1 MWKQPLDGRWEF
13 REVGSKDWMP
23 AAVPGCV
30 HTDLLSLGLIP
41 DPFVGDNE
49 RLVQWVA
56 ERDFEYRKVFD
67 ADEKLLSEGRL
78 YLECDGLDTIA
89 TLILNGRRI
98 GHANNMFLR
107 WRFDVSGLLKGK
119 GNELLI
125 RFTSPLKYVRPKMK
139 AEPLISPSM
148 SIPGAPYIR
157 KAPYQFG
164 WDWGPK
170 LPTMG
175 IWRSIRVCGYS
186 IARIEDVHIRQMHT
200 RSKVILTA
208 RIALERYEVAPLRLT
223 MRVTSPD
230 GNVMEAAGEL
240 RSSDTVATLVVEI
253 TDPKLWYP
261 RGYGG
266 QPLYCVSIELL
277 SSDGALLDAAS
288 FRVGLRTLRLVQKP
302 DRYGKSFTFVVN
314 GIPIFC
320 KGANWIPADVF
331 PSRVS
336 RQRYEQLLRS
346 AAEANF
352 NMLRVWGGGIYE
364 DDAFYDLCD
373 ELGILIWHDFM
384 FSCSVYPGD
393 DEFIENVI
401 AEVTD
406 NIRRIRHHPC
416 LALWC
421 GNNEMEWGWVEWG
434 WSERLP
440 SKHKENYDR
449 LFHNILPQVCA
460 REDPDTPYW
469 ASSPTSGTPFVDPN
483 GESMGDGHYWEV
495 WHGMVPFTE
504 YRKHFHRFVSEF
516 GFQSLPHIETIKTFA
531 TPKDFNLTSYIMEH
545 HQRHPRGNEL
555 MITYLARTFR
565 LPKDFES
572 LVYLTQV
579 LQAEAI
585 RCGVEH
591 WRRNRHRVSGT
602 LYWQLNDCW
611 QVASW
616 SSIDYFG
623 RWKALHYA
631 ARRFYKPVLLSAE
644 DEGRNIRLHIT
655 NDTLSEFE
663 GLVRW
668 SLEGLNGDAIEGG
681 EKKVEVAPQSSE
693 RVLNLNFSRI
703 VNEENE
709 RRVILV
715 YELIRDGERMSMGTV
730 SFVPPKHLELEPPEI
745 SFTVS
750 DGGNEFVITLSA
762 KSLAKFVWLYLPDQD
777 VVFSDNCF
785 DLPAGRIV
793 TVTIPKVKGLTARA
807 VERGLR
813 IRSLYDSYA

>member
-1 MWKQPLDGRWEF
+1 MHRQSLDGCWEF
-13 REVGSKDWMP
+13 RGGGSRDWMP
-23 AAVPGCV
+23 ATVPGCV
-30 HTDLLSLGLIP
+30 HTDLLSLKRIP

-56 ERDFEYRKVFD
+56 ESDFEYRKVFD
-67 ADEKLLSEGRL
+67 AEDGLLAEERL

-89 TLILNGRRI
+89 TLYLNGRRI
-98 GHANNMFLR
+98 GQADNMFVR
-107 WRFDVSGLLKGK
+107 WRFDVSGLVKERD
-119 GNELLI
+119 NELI
-125 RFTSPLKYVRPKMK
+125 VRFTSPLKYTRPRMK
-139 AEPLISPSM
+139 VEPLISPSM

-175 IWRSIRVCGYS
+175 IWRSVRLCGYS
-186 IARIEDVHIRQMHT
+186 LARIEDVHIRQMHT
-200 RSKVILTA
+200 RSKVVLTA
-208 RIALERYEVAPLRLT
+208 RVLLERYEHAPIRLV

-230 GNVMEAAGEL
+230 GDVDESMSEL
-240 RSSDTVATLVVEI
+240 KVSDTVSTLVAEI
-253 TDPKLWYP
+253 TKPKLWYP
-261 RGYGG
+261 RGYGE
-266 QPLYCVSIELL
+266 QPLYNVTIEAL
-277 SSDGALLDAAS
+277 SNGTLLDAVS
-288 FRVGLRTLRLVQKP
+288 FRIGLRTLKLVQKP
-302 DRYGKSFTFVVN
+302 DRYGNSFTFVVN

-320 KGANWIPADVF
+320 KGANWIPADIF

-336 RQRYEQLLRS
+336 RQRYEQLLKS

-364 DDAFYDLCD
+364 DEVFYDLCD
-373 ELGILIWHDFM
+373 ELGILVWHDFM

-393 DEFIENVI
+393 DEFIENVVRE
-401 AEVTD
+401 AVD

-434 WSERLP
+434 WSGHLS
-440 SKHKENYDR
+440 SKHKENYDK
-449 LFHNILPQVCA
+449 LFHNILPKVCA

-469 ASSPTSGTPFVDPN
+469 ASSPSSGTPFVDPN
-483 GESMGDGHYWEV
+483 GESSGDGHYWEV

-516 GFQSLPHIETIKTFA
+516 GFQSLPHIETIRTFA
-531 TPKDFNLTSYIMEH
+531 DEKDLNLTSYVMEY

-572 LVYLTQV
+572 LIYLTQV

-631 ARRFYKPVLLSAE
+631 AKRFYAPVLLSAE
-644 DEGRNIRLHIT
+644 EDGKRVQLHIT
-655 NDTLSEFE
+655 NDTLNKFE

-668 SLEGLNGDAIEGG
+668 SLETLNGDTIECG
-681 EKKVEVAPQSSE
+681 EKEVEVAPQSSG
-693 RVLNLNFSRI
+693 RFLNLNFSRLI
-703 VNEENE
+703 NEENE
-709 RRVILV
+709 RRVVLV
-715 YELIRDGERMSMGTV
+715 YELLCDEERMSMCTV
-730 SFVPPKHLELEPPEI
+730 NFVPPKHLELEPPEI
-745 SFTVS
+745 SFTV
-750 DGGNEFVITLSA
+750 NEGDEVFTVVLSA
-762 KSLAKFVWLYLPDQD
+762 KSLAKFVWLYLPGYD

-785 DLPAGRIV
+785 DLPAGR
-793 TVTIPKVKGLTARA
+793 TVTIAIMKIKGLTARA
-807 VERGLR
+807 IERKLR
-813 IRSLYDSYA
+813 IKSLIDSYA